1 MIVEAKEEFIEDIV
15 NFSWEI
21 FSDKTKCGFPKFK
34 SYSEMYNT
42 FLKAIRDKYNKVLV
56 YYENGE
62 IMGTLNL
69 LVVKDKKYLESIG
82 GILTRKDF
90 ELIAMKFI
98 EYLKVNYSGYEID
111 FGVPLE
117 NKDAINFLEGINA
130 KLMDSSITM
139 LLKKD
144 DFIKTSNYS
153 DVIPLTS
160 DYYSE
165 YAIFHDKH
173 NPNMYWNSNRIFEKM
188 DIWNIYIIRKE
199 EKIVGSI
206 FIKATKN
213 VVEVFGLSVDK
224 EYKHKGLELKLLSES
239 IADILSKWN
248 EDILFFVEEDET
260 DTFNA
265 TLKLEF
271 KQIDTYR
278 SYKLNL

>member
-1 MIVEAKEEFIEDIV
+1 MIVEAREEFIDDIV
-15 NFSWEI
+15 DCSWKL
-21 FSDKTKCGFPKFK
+21 FCDKTKCGFPKFK
-34 SYSEMYNT
+34 SYNEMYDT
-42 FLKAIRDKYNKVLV
+42 FLKSIRDIDNKVLV
-56 YYENGE
+56 YYENSE
-62 IMGTLNL
+62 IIGVLNL
-69 LVVKDKKYLESIG
+69 MVVKEKKYLESIG
-82 GILTRKDF
+82 GILTKKNF
-90 ELIAMKFI
+90 NFVAMKFI
-98 EYLKVNYSGYEID
+98 DYLKVSYGGYEMD
-111 FGVPLE
+111 LGFPLE

-130 KLMDSSITM
+130 QLMDSSITM

-153 DVIPLTS
+153 DVILLTS

-173 NPNMYWNSNRIFEKM
+173 NPNMYWNSNRIFEKL

-213 VVEVFGLSVDK
+213 VVEVFGLSVDE
-224 EYKHKGLELKLLSES
+224 EYKHKGLEIKLLSES
-239 IADILSKWN
+239 ISDILSKWN